1 MAGAYTLVRTGPSLR
16 LPPVSGD
23 GPTAAA
29 VEVKKFEADPDALRS
44 IYESYSLRFPHPD
57 AVGEAGAGA
66 GRRRGRGRAGE
77 GGDSGGAVP
86 RPDPG
91 GGFFRRLFGWGG
103 TATDPAEGAGGSAG
117 RGGGGHSPQPPPP
130 RPPPP
135 PPPRPRR
142 GGAAANPPAPLCG
155 TDAFDPSA
163 IPPEARG
170 SARFHLASAALAG
183 PPCDRG
189 WCASVPLRTGGASA
203 RGGGAGAV
211 VGWGQ
216 IAELQASGGGGGE
229 VVRPSLS
236 LTSDAPLLRA
246 SIGTREAARWPER
259 GRAAAAD
266 LRHVRA
272 AALGPDCLAISW
284 GGPDGTVVLYR
295 RVRDGGDVRWDAVA
309 RIDPS
314 PDAVG
319 AAGRSMSVSAD
330 GAGARGGGGDG
341 RRKRKGERQ
350 SDQSELEGRL
360 DPFGVDLM
368 RVTDLV
374 PVVVVDDG
382 EAGTTMLALSRL
394 GGYIEIIP
402 LPAEVCSG
410 PVPSFQRTRGPACV
424 GREFDHY
431 AASVPAL
438 RVEGAATVSVGAYH
452 KDLTALDVCRTSASA
467 GGADWDRNARPDAPP
482 ADFLLAAAGSGVK
495 DAVASGECVTLW
507 GVASVSSPHDR
518 ASTGTNSDRQAQEVG
533 DSVRVGLV
541 GIIDR
546 INVGPP
552 VTCFA
557 SDVTV
562 RQWYH
567 RPERSVRRR
576 LEEGVADEAGISQ
589 SLPWERELQHRCT
602 VTTAAPFQSLR
613 FSPSGQSHLSLLA
626 LDYNGGM
633 TVLDCTAAC
642 RFATREQEPAPSKG
656 DSAGTD
662 VSALI
667 AIDILKGRESAW
679 WANGEIKPIL
689 KAGWWLADPSE
700 TGQEDQ
706 SPGPLVV
713 ALTQSGGLHAHQL
726 YNRGVTT
733 NLVFRTDL
741 SWQSDDG
748 GLSALSFIDSPQA
761 SETFPFF
768 ILNSRELFPCAVKK
782 INARKLL
789 VSLVDEKRYEEALGA
804 AIELGEDAMTST
816 ARDACYKALW
826 AEKFDVDALLQVE
839 DDAYVIEIAF
849 SLGENE
855 ASRLSLEQI
864 QSIYLDALG
873 RAPLD
878 ENVEYLRSRY
888 LKACTYQLLAHRL
901 SNGAE
906 ISALNFISCFLKEG
920 TVLAIAKAFAIRG
933 DIESL
938 SLVFIRHYDEVGSN
952 DSRGEV
958 LTLLPLG
965 LSVDLYSHL
974 LPTHANKD
982 GSIFTFRNDD
992 GCCINLKV
1000 LDLVSR
1006 IENDPGILCFVNE
1019 SDRKVFMKHL
1029 ELTSFVQHKVIPTN
1043 VAKWFEARSRSI
1055 HKLTGSSHAAI
1066 AMLQCGLERLV
1077 NDDEGRE
1084 KLSSILPGFTLMDRI
1099 INEGDILSEI
1109 DAATLSITDFEG
1121 LGLHGIVDLI
1131 FGDKAAN
1138 YGTVGVA
1145 GVLSRYKRFLEP
1157 IVLEDG
1163 NALISRAW
1171 LDKDGSSNIRDLI
1184 PRAITSFCLKKL
1196 NSADSSRTVHMLEM
1210 CHAFATASK
1219 TAIPRH
1225 ERIISNERDLT
1236 QFVMNVAYAPR
1247 MVMSRQV
1254 LDLMWALY
1262 ECLPV
1267 RVKSRENSDESWA
1280 KQSLEIDRF
1289 YQHLLLVEISLRWC
1303 EDSTL
1308 LGTFDSL
1315 QENSK
1320 VLFIGCKTLAAMCDG
1335 FCLRIKSIS
1344 SNEQEENDVILDFL
1358 SDVQEFND
1366 LCFDSILPL
1375 DAELKGRL
1383 IRNLLRQYSFRALGS
1398 ISSLKKEWFGD
1409 ESAEALVSE
1418 FVRDAMEPPAHSR
1431 DDATIP
1437 VQTEKLRAAIQCQ
1450 NILGPI
1456 FPNLRQEFENSRRY
1470 LDVVRFVNDVLNCDV
1485 GGPTSRGPL
1494 RSLSTF
1500 QATAPIKIIDS
1511 VLAENPTSIIAGLP
1525 DWGNAHFSERSNQD
1539 IALYFANLDSC
1550 EPSEV
1555 TFDAS
1560 NLPPPPGEYVMQLAD
1575 MIGFDK
1581 NSIKVRTMMVKCSS
1595 IAGYHGAA
1603 ASICFLLLRDIF
1615 LRQQGGD
1622 SNSEDGELEK
1632 GLVQAVAD
1640 LVASDL
1646 YTDIRMKKQ
1655 LCTMAIQH
1663 LGHAQSLGSEIFHA
1677 ILKLFHVLEA
1687 KSSSLDI
1694 TNRTGEL
1701 SPSSDM
1707 HELLNVLQFI
1717 DVDKDHAANNS
1728 LWNHLA
1734 RNILL
1739 GCVSEI
1745 VQKPVRH
1752 DVSIFSIPSLLQL
1765 GIAILLEL
1773 ESEVSLS
1780 ILHDV
1785 ENSFEMETRYLKTSI
1800 CFKSPSITADE
1811 FIVQQ
1816 LRVRGFST
1824 NGARR
1829 AAVMTGNKDVNTAML
1844 WAVAHF
1850 QDDGFEDPL
1859 IFLHNS
1865 GAGES
1870 LDLAQQSGI
1879 LAVGH
1884 ALAEARGIIKAEKT
1898 VSSFAG
1904 KRQGGKGDT
1913 RQSIKKGETVP
1924 GKRKPPQ
1931 KPPAPVK
1938 LSQGEDENGGWDD
1951 FDDFDEVVEDSPKAI
1966 QEPSL
1971 PNKEQMKLHLKE
1983 ATPEC
1988 WGISRSQTSPR
1999 RSSPSSSHYRF
2010 ISGQASANLAK
2021 DRPNFDVAVR
2031 RKMASEGRRLLEQS
2045 RQAQSPSTILN
2056 RQAPSETTPL
2066 EAISGSSGERSR
2078 ALPLPPR
2085 SSDVSDPKERQR
2097 LVMEGRRLLEEARKR
2112 RQATAAASDTNP
2124 SPCP

>member
-66 GRRRGRGRAGE
+66 GSGAGAGRRRGRAGE

-135 PPPRPRR
+135 PPPRPGR

-319 AAGRSMSVSAD
+319 AAGRSMSVPAD

-402 LPAEVCSG
+402 LPAELCSG

-518 ASTGTNSDRQAQEVG
+518 ASTGTNSDRRAQEVG

-576 LEEGVADEAGISQ
+576 LEEGAADEAGISQ

-656 DSAGTD
+656 DSD
-662 VSALI
+662 VSAVI

-839 DDAYVIEIAF
+839 DDAYVIDIAF

-1055 HKLTGSSHAAI
+1055 HKLTGSSDAAI

-1320 VLFIGCKTLAAMCDG
+1320 VLSIGCKTLAAMCDG

-1785 ENSFEMETRYLKTSI
+1785 ENAFEMETRYLKTSI
-1800 CFKSPSITADE
+1800 CLKSPSITAEE

-1951 FDDFDEVVEDSPKAI
+1951 FDEVVEDSPKAI

-2021 DRPNFDVAVR
+2021 DRPDFDVAVR

>member
-1 MAGAYTLVRTGPSLR
+1 M
-16 LPPVSGD
+16 
-23 GPTAAA
+23 
-29 VEVKKFEADPDALRS
+29 
-44 IYESYSLRFPHPD
+44 
-57 AVGEAGAGA
+57 
-66 GRRRGRGRAGE
+66 
-77 GGDSGGAVP
+77 
-86 RPDPG
+86 
-91 GGFFRRLFGWGG
+91 
-103 TATDPAEGAGGSAG
+103 
-117 RGGGGHSPQPPPP
+117 
-130 RPPPP
+130 
-135 PPPRPRR
+135 
-142 GGAAANPPAPLCG
+142 
-155 TDAFDPSA
+155 
-163 IPPEARG
+163 
-170 SARFHLASAALAG
+170 
-183 PPCDRG
+183 
-189 WCASVPLRTGGASA
+189 
-203 RGGGAGAV
+203 

-319 AAGRSMSVSAD
+319 AAGRSMSVPAD

-518 ASTGTNSDRQAQEVG
+518 ASTGTNSDRRAQEVG

-662 VSALI
+662 VSAVI

-1055 HKLTGSSHAAI
+1055 HKLTGSSDAAI

-1663 LGHAQSLGSEIFHA
+1663 LGHAQSLGSDIFHA

-1785 ENSFEMETRYLKTSI
+1785 ENAFEMETRYLKTSI

-1951 FDDFDEVVEDSPKAI
+1951 FDEVVEDSPKAI

-2021 DRPNFDVAVR
+2021 DRPDFDVAVR